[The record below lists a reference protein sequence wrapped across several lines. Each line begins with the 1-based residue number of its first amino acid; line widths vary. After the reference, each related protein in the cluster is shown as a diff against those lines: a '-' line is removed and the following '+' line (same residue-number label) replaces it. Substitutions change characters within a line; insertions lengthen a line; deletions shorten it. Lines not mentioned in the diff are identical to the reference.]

1 MTGPLPGGEPSGET
15 RNAPPGMP
23 RWVKT
28 LAIIALAVAAVLV
41 IFMLLVGGDHGPGR
55 HTPGA
60 DTSSTEMIL
69 ISSKSFS
76 RERLWA

>member
-1 MTGPLPGGEPSGET
+1 MADPLPGGEPKGGTS
-15 RNAPPGMP
+15 NASPGMP
-23 RWVKT
+23 RWVKAM
-28 LAIIALAVAAVLV
+28 AIIALAVAATLV
-41 IFMLLVGGDHGPGR
+41 VVMLLVGGDHGPGR

-69 ISSKSFS
+69 IGSKSFP